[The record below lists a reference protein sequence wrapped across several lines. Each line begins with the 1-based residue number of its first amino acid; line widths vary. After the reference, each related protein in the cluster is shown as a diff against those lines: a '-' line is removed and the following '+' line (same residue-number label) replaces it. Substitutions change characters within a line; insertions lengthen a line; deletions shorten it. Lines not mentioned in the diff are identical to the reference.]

1 MKITPNLALAALCIL
16 PATTIAQGHAGKHEP
31 ALTGHSST
39 EAVEHKGKADH
50 TTRKDSPCAHEERAR
65 TQAATEKAPDAP
77 RETASIIYPPGFA
90 TGPSSND
97 NVE

>member
-1 MKITPNLALAALCIL
+1 MKITANLALAALCIL
-16 PATTIAQGHAGKHEP
+16 PATAIAQGHAGKHEP
-31 ALTGHSST
+31 AMVGHSAA

-50 TTRKDSPCAHEERAR
+50 ADRKDSPCAHEERAR
-65 TQAATEKAPDAP
+65 TKAAAEKASDAP